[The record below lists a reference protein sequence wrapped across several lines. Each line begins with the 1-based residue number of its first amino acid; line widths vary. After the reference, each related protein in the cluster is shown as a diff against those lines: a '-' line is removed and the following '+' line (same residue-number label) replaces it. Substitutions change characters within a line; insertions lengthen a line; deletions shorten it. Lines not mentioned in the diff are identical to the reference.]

1 MGIHIW
7 DEAAVTAFRSVLG
20 FVLISS
26 IIAAGV
32 CRQEAL
38 LGIHEQKKFESFEQ
52 INWIRET
59 N

>member
-1 MGIHIW
+1 MGVHIW

-38 LGIHEQKKFESFEQ
+38 PGIHEQKKLESFER